1 MMDTFPITREPR
13 LSLEGL
19 QHFLLKRIQGLD
31 YESLMF
37 MPIEKRDTFFQDE
50 YTLYEKEIAQANK
63 N

>member
-1 MMDTFPITREPR
+1 MFYTFPITREPR

-37 MPIEKRDTFFQDE
+37 MSVEKRDAFFEDE
-50 YTLYEKEIAQANK
+50 YAIYQKELEQSNK
-63 N
+63 